1 MTNNI
6 RLSAPLTDWR
16 STIIKWASELRRI
29 PFLFQNDMR
38 FNSFDP
44 AITLYDNTGAVAAFD
59 SIKVNFARYRKHVNS
74 VDILLCFDGNISIVN
89 PASIVATLPYIASS
103 EGAPTA
109 APYAGLYSNVNL
121 AFIAGVGTTSRAY
134 LQNSSKILT
143 IQSSAATLTPGDF
156 LFTIEMT
163 YLTDS

>member
-1 MTNNI
+1 MI
-6 RLSAPLTDWR
+6 KLSAPLTDWR

-44 AITLYDNTGAVAAFD
+44 AITLYDNIGTVAAFD
-59 SIKVNFARYRKHVNS
+59 TIKVNYARYRKHVNS
-74 VDILLCFDGNISIVN
+74 VDILLCFDGNISILN
-89 PASIVATLPYIASS
+89 PASIVATLPYVASS
-103 EGAPTA
+103 EGAPTT
-109 APYAGLYSNVNL
+109 APYSALYSHINL
-121 AFIAGVGTTSRAY
+121 AFIAGVATTSRAY

-156 LFTIEMT
+156 LFMIEMT
-163 YLTDS
+163 YLTGS

>member
-1 MTNNI
+1 MTV
-6 RLSAPLTDWR
+6 RLSAPLADWR
-16 STIIKWASELRRI
+16 STIVKWASELRRI
-29 PFLFQNDMR
+29 PFVFQNDLR

-44 AITLYDNTGAVAAFD
+44 QLILYDNTGAVAAFNA
-59 SIKVNFARYRKHVNS
+59 IKVNYARYRKSVNS
-74 VDILLCFDGNISIVN
+74 VDILLCFDGNISILN
-89 PASIVATLPYIASS
+89 PASIVATMPYIASS

-109 APYAGLYSNVNL
+109 APYAALYSTLNL
-121 AFIAGVGTTSRAY
+121 AFIAGAATSSRAY

-156 LFTIEMT
+156 LFNIGMT

>member
-1 MTNNI
+1 MI
-6 RLSAPLTDWR
+6 KLSAPLTDWR

-59 SIKVNFARYRKHVNS
+59 SIRVTYARYRQHVNS
-74 VDILLCFDGNISIVN
+74 VDIILCFNGNISILN
-89 PASIVATLPYIASS
+89 PAAITATMPVPASP
-103 EGAPTA
+103 EGAGS
-109 APYAGLYSNVNL
+109 PYAAQYSEIDM
-121 AFIAGVGTTSRAY
+121 AFIAGVLTTSRCY

-143 IQSSAATLTPGDF
+143 IQSSTGTLSPGDF
-156 LFTIEMT
+156 IFNFQFT
-163 YLTDS
+163 YLTGL